1 MRTSKSTLLVLFC
14 AVLLLTAVQLKASDP
29 VGIYALVEKVVME
42 PNDGSPQRIQV
53 WGAFA
58 FSDDQ
63 HGDGYGVPQRGYL
76 YFTLLQGKEEICKKE
91 WADLKAVAGTGQG
104 VGFGR
109 RYQPKGRVRKANEKP
124 ENPETYPIGFGMQ
137 KMGSMHN
144 QPGVIAQLKQAL
156 QSQ

>member
-14 AVLLLTAVQLKASDP
+14 AVLLLTAVELRASDP
-29 VGIYALVEKVVME
+29 VGIYALVEKVVLE
-42 PNDGSPQRIQV
+42 PNDSSPQKIQV

-58 FSDDQ
+58 FADDQ
-63 HGDGYGVPQRGYL
+63 NGDGYVVPQRGYL

-91 WADLKAVAGTGQG
+91 WADLKAVAGTSQG

-124 ENPETYPIGFGMQ
+124 ESPDTYPIGFGMQ

-144 QPGVIAQLKQAL
+144 QPDVIAQLKRAL
-156 QSQ
+156 QSH